1 MKIIPAIDLREGK
14 CVQLR
19 GGSYDDELVR
29 LDDPVS
35 VAKSWKNKGYKMLH
49 VVDLDAATNRGSN
62 REIIEE
68 LIDVFPE
75 NIQIGGGIRE
85 VDDISWLID
94 KGASAAMV
102 GTKAVLD
109 PKWRN
114 LIANKF
120 PGKIIY
126 CADVIAD
133 ERIVVSGWKQDSG
146 ITLVKALDDISS
158 LDLFGVLITSIVQE
172 GTMGGVDSA
181 LFEEATSYS
190 SLPIIAAGGIASY
203 KDIEILKNAGVSSAV
218 VGTAMYL
225 NDFSIK
231 DDN

>member
-109 PKWRN
+109 PKWRT
-114 LIANKF
+114 
-120 PGKIIY
+120 
-126 CADVIAD
+126 C
-133 ERIVVSGWKQDSG
+133 
-146 ITLVKALDDISS
+146 
-158 LDLFGVLITSIVQE
+158 
-172 GTMGGVDSA
+172 
-181 LFEEATSYS
+181 
-190 SLPIIAAGGIASY
+190 
-203 KDIEILKNAGVSSAV
+203 
-218 VGTAMYL
+218 
-225 NDFSIK
+225 
-231 DDN
+231 